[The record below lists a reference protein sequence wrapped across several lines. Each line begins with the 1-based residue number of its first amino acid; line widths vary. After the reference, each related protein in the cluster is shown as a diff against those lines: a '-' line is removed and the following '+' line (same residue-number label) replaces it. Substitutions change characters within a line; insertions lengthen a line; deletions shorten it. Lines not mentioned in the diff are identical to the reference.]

1 MKNYLEN
8 TTYQKDVKRAWSIL
22 GGSKGFERKTVLVTG
37 ATGLIGSFLVDMFLY
52 ANLSWNAKINVLA
65 VSRKRSNL
73 IQRFGENPDS
83 GLCYIEQ
90 DISQP
95 FEVKETIDYI
105 IHAAGNAYPAAF
117 REKPVETLLSNVT
130 GTRNLLE
137 LARKNQNCPFLFV
150 SSGEVYG
157 GNTCLEYPL
166 MENDYGYVDVL
177 SPRSCYPMG
186 KRAGEN
192 LCVSWMQEYGTP
204 VKIVR
209 PCHTFGPNVTE
220 SDNRA
225 TVQFMKNVIRQE
237 DIVLKSEGKQ
247 IRSYCYVAD
256 CASAL
261 LFVLLNGEHAKAYN
275 LATDETISIR
285 GFADECAN
293 IAGKQVILQLPNQTE
308 KEERTPIKNQ
318 ILSDKALR
326 ELGWKKKFSIKEG
339 MEHSIEIMRAFSKT
353 L

>member
-8 TTYQKDVKRAWSIL
+8 TIYQNDVKRAWSTL
-22 GGSKGFERKTVLVTG
+22 GSPKSLEGKTVLVTG

-52 ANLSWNAKINVLA
+52 ANFRWNAKIKVLA
-65 VSRKRSNL
+65 ISRKRKNL
-73 IQRFGENPDS
+73 IQRFGEKQSPE
-83 GLCYIEQ
+83 LCYLEQ
-90 DISQP
+90 DISLP
-95 FEVKETIDYI
+95 FEVKETVDYI
-105 IHAAGNAYPAAF
+105 IHAAGNAYPAVF

-137 LARKNQNCPFLFV
+137 LARKNRNCPFLFV

-157 GNTCLEYPL
+157 GNTCLENPL
-166 MENDYGYVDVL
+166 MESDYGYIDVL
-177 SPRSCYPMG
+177 LPRSCYPMG

-220 SDNRA
+220 RDNRV

-261 LFVLLNGEHAKAYN
+261 LSVLLNGENAKAYN

-285 GFADECAN
+285 EFAWECAKA
-293 IAGKQVILQLPNQTE
+293 AGKQVILRLPNQTE
-308 KEERTPIKNQ
+308 KEERTPIENQ
-318 ILSDKALR
+318 ILSDKAL
-326 ELGWKKKFSIKEG
+326 EKLGWKKNFSIKEG
-339 MEHSIEIMRAFSKT
+339 IKHSIEIMRSFS
-353 L
+353 

>member
-8 TTYQKDVKRAWSIL
+8 AIYQNDIKCAWDALADRNSL
-22 GGSKGFERKTVLVTG
+22 NKKTIMVTG

-52 ANLSWNAKINVLA
+52 ANLNWNAKIKVIA
-65 VSRKRSNL
+65 VSRKMSNL
-73 IQRFGENPDS
+73 IERFGEAQNA
-83 GLCYIEQ
+83 GLCYLEQ

-95 FEVKETIDYI
+95 FACEETIDYI

-130 GTRNLLE
+130 GTKNLLE
-137 LARKNQNCPFLFV
+137 IASQNEKCVFLFV

-157 GNTCLEYPL
+157 GNTCVQKALKE
-166 MENDYGYVDVL
+166 EDYGYVDVL

-220 SDNRA
+220 HDNRA
-225 TVQFMKNVIRQE
+225 TVQFMKNVIRHE
-237 DIVLKSEGKQ
+237 NIVLKSEGKQ

-261 LFVLLNGEHAKAYN
+261 LYVLLNGENAKAYN

-285 GFADECAN
+285 EFAKICAD
-293 IAGKQVILQLPNQTE
+293 AAKKQVVFELPNQTE
-308 KEERTPIKNQ
+308 KAERTPIENQ
-318 ILSDKALR
+318 IVSNEAIIK
-326 ELGWKKKFSIKEG
+326 LGWTNHFSIQEG
-339 MEHSIEIMRAFSKT
+339 IEHSITVMKSFS
-353 L
+353 